1 MRSIIDEIAKAETAA
16 EQIRQLAT
24 VASREKTAKARA
36 DAQTRLTEIE
46 NAERQQTRE
55 ALIKAETDGNTM
67 AAELLHQMTQQADD
81 VCKAATEKIPDAVD
95 YLVKKVLQ
103 NA

>member
-1 MRSIIDEIAKAETAA
+1 MRSIIDEIARAEADA
-16 EQIRQLAT
+16 EQIRQSAAT
-24 VASREKTAKARA
+24 ALREQTVKAKA

-46 NAERQQTRE
+46 NAERNQTRE
-55 ALIKAETDGNTM
+55 ALESAATDGDAM
-67 AAELLHQMTQQADD
+67 AKELLCKMTQDAEA
-81 VCKAATEKIPDAVD
+81 VCGAANAKMTDAID